1 MGTPTIPQPIIAPDL
16 PRLLVVPAYN
26 EEDNIPGLLED
37 LGRRPWLFTPGSRVL
52 IVDDGSSDGTCDIVR
67 AYRGPVPVQLVEQGI
82 NQGPG
87 AAFARGFHEALTLAD
102 GEAFVV
108 TLEADNT
115 SDLDALGEM
124 IKRCANSA
132 GLVLASVHGGGTMIN
147 VSRTR
152 RMLSVSA
159 GVAVRRLLSLDAAT
173 VSSFFRVYRAS
184 ALRTGFERYGDEL
197 IEERGF
203 ACKAELLS
211 KLSSLGVTVEEV
223 PVDLD
228 ASRRIGESKM
238 PVFQTLAGYGRLFV
252 RQRLQR
258 GTPSS

>member
-1 MGTPTIPQPIIAPDL
+1 
-16 PRLLVVPAYN
+16 
-26 EEDNIPGLLED
+26 
-37 LGRRPWLFTPGSRVL
+37 
-52 IVDDGSSDGTCDIVR
+52 
-67 AYRGPVPVQLVEQGI
+67 VPVQLVEQGI

-184 ALRTGFERYGDEL
+184 ALRTGFARYGDEL

-211 KLSSLGVTVEEV
+211 KLSALGVTVEEV